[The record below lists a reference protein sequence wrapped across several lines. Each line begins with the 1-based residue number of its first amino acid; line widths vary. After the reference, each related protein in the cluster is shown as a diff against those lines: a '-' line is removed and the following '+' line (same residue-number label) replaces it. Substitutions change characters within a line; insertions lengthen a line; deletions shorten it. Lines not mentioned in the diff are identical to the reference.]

1 MKSIKANVLLNTV
14 KQFCSLAFPL
24 ITITY
29 ANRVLGVENI
39 GMFSF
44 SQTTVSYFAIFAALG
59 VSAYGMRNGA
69 RIRGDKKKVEAFI
82 SQVYS
87 INILM
92 TILALIGVSVLLM
105 IPFFERYRSLIFVL
119 SIGIVLTTIGTDW
132 VNTIYEDYLYLTIR
146 YIVLQILGIGALF
159 LFVKTESDLLKY
171 VIINLCVSSGGNL
184 LNIVYIRKKVK
195 FHFTFNMNLK
205 VHMVPLLILFV
216 NQIASSIYLS
226 SDVTMLGILTDD
238 NVVGIYSNA
247 SKCYSLIKGIIN
259 AAITVMVPRFSYYIA
274 NDSKNTYKKSLNMV
288 VQYVNVI
295 LVPAV
300 IGLLFEA
307 EGILYVLGG
316 SDFVAGAS
324 TLRILAIAIIP
335 ATYACILSYCVLM
348 PMGDELIFMIS
359 TICAAV
365 SNIVL
370 NLLFI
375 PLWGMDGAAFTTFLA
390 EIIVVGI
397 ALYKSR
403 QNVKITIEINDS
415 IRCLIGGMGIVA
427 VCIVSSFVT
436 SNVVVRLIIAAVI
449 SAPIYFII
457 LLLLRH
463 EVVVSMANKIL
474 KRRDFKQRKKT

>member
-24 ITITY
+24 ITIAY

-59 VSAYGMRNGA
+59 ISTYGMRNGA
-69 RIRGDKKKVEAFI
+69 QIRDDKKKVETFI

-92 TILALIGVSVLLM
+92 TILALMGVSVL
-105 IPFFERYRSLIFVL
+105 IIQPFFARYRSLIIVL
-119 SIGIVLTTIGTDW
+119 SIGILLTTIGTDW

-146 YIVLQILGIGALF
+146 YIVLQIVGIGALF
-159 LFVKTESDLLKY
+159 LFVRNESDLLKY
-171 VIINLCVSSGGNL
+171 AIINLCVSSGGNI
-184 LNIVYIRKKVK
+184 LNIVYIRRKVK
-195 FHFTFNMNLK
+195 FCFTFNMNLK

-226 SDVTMLGILTDD
+226 SDITVLGILTDN

-259 AAITVMVPRFSYYIA
+259 AAITVMVPRFSYYVA
-274 NDSKNTYKKSLNMV
+274 NDSKNTYIRSLNTV
-288 VQYVNVI
+288 VQYINVI

-307 EGILYVLGG
+307 EGILYILGG
-316 SDFVAGAS
+316 TYFTAGAS
-324 TLRILAIAIIP
+324 TLRILAVAIVP

-348 PMGDELIFMIS
+348 PMRNELIFMIS
-359 TICAAV
+359 TISAAI

-370 NLLFI
+370 NLFFI
-375 PLWGMDGAAFTTFLA
+375 PLWGMEGAAFTTLIA

-397 ALYKSR
+397 AFYKSKKTIKI
-403 QNVKITIEINDS
+403 NIDVKDCIK
-415 IRCLIGGMGIVA
+415 CLISGIGIAA
-427 VCIVSSFVT
+427 VCVVSSFAT
-436 SNVVVRLIIAAVI
+436 SNAVIRLITAVVF

-463 EVVVSMANKIL
+463 EAVISVAHKVLGRINF
-474 KRRDFKQRKKT
+474 KRR